1 MAVEGSLVEIY
12 GIDREQAWVKANSW
26 WEGLLRTS
34 AFKSGIFLHA
44 EPSQTAA
51 ELIGISRHRMDE
63 GEKLIYKQILR
74 NSMELAQEKDITEYR
89 PNVLFD
95 GTTESV
101 LQSKL
106 RTEWRVKKSQA
117 QSLQQPLKVRA

>member
-1 MAVEGSLVEIY
+1 
-12 GIDREQAWVKANSW
+12 
-26 WEGLLRTS
+26 
-34 AFKSGIFLHA
+34 
-44 EPSQTAA
+44 
-51 ELIGISRHRMDE
+51 MDE